1 MKRVLYLLTVLVG
14 AALGTALLTP
24 CSAADAA
31 AGARDGTT
39 AAAGKANSGNKAR
52 KTPPKKAP
60 KKATPKL
67 LASILRAEDRRVIDE
82 TLEACLASPDAEL
95 RRHAVRAIGRIG
107 GAQAY
112 EHLSAA
118 VTDTDAG
125 VRARAAFG
133 LGLVGGRDSLDLLAT
148 MTEDKDPGVLLAVAR
163 ALALFD
169 QADATTW
176 LLKLLEHPDPNVLTA
191 ACLTAGRMTAPN
203 DAVTSLLRH
212 SNSKNAEVR
221 LAAIWALSRLG
232 AVRTGAFG
240 VLETSG
246 VEARMLI
253 QIRARLVE
261 LTAARDPRIRA
272 IAASGLSAPT
282 TRTEVKAMTPRLTDP
297 DRSVR
302 VATIRSFGYPN
313 AKIFPYLSNSLEESD
328 QHLVWASVEALGRV
342 GPSASDVLV
351 DQIIDAPTNWIR
363 EEAIRSLNRINAPL
377 AAKTANGVTRVESA
391 RLRAAAAIPLSA
403 VDTEL
408 SREIAERLRKDP
420 SPQVRAMLPGAL
432 IDLDDSMLEAL
443 ADMIADPSPRVRAAV
458 AATAGR
464 RMWGID
470 SNEKTVAD
478 ALATLDKLWQ
488 ASLDDPLPLVRF
500 EVLNAARRLGKDERG
515 RKFVN
520 LGLEDPD
527 RRVRVRAAKQLEEVF
542 GESATV
548 EMPATE
554 MDAKTYRQIMRWA
567 SEPRAAVVQIR
578 REGFRPGRFTI
589 RFDLEHAP
597 LTSWQFAQRAEQG
610 LYDGVEVSRVI
621 PGELLQVDVPI
632 DGDIAGIE
640 PLRDEASML
649 SFGPARLGMARS
661 GPDEGLGSW
670 FVTLGPQWHLDGRYT
685 AFAHVVQNYLG
696 VTSLMY
702 PGDRIEKIEIYQ
714 GDGSEPLK
722 PLPPEKTPE
731 KTAKNTPEKTE

>member
-1 MKRVLYLLTVLVG
+1 MTIL
-14 AALGTALLTP
+14 LGTALLGATLL
-24 CSAADAA
+24 AA
-31 AGARDGTT
+31 AGAESG
-39 AAAGKANSGNKAR
+39 GKPR
-52 KTPPKKAP
+52 KKAP

-67 LASILRAEDRRVIDE
+67 LAAILGAEDRRVVDE

-95 RRHAVRAIGRIG
+95 RRHAARAIGRIG
-107 GAQAY
+107 GAGALG
-112 EHLSAA
+112 HLSAA
-118 VTDTDAG
+118 ATDTDAG
-125 VRARAAFG
+125 VRAQAAFG
-133 LGLVGGRDSLDLLAT
+133 FGLIGGQESLDLLAT

-169 QADATTW
+169 ESDANTW
-176 LLKLLEHPDPNVLTA
+176 LLKLLENPDPDVLTA
-191 ACLTAGRMTAPN
+191 ACLTAGRMNAPN
-203 DAVTSLLRH
+203 DAVTPLLRH
-212 SNSKNAEVR
+212 SNSKSPEVR

-246 VEARMLI
+246 VEPRMLT

-261 LTAARDPRIRA
+261 LTTSRDPRIRA
-272 IAASGLSAPT
+272 MAAAGLSAPT

-297 DRSVR
+297 DRMVR

-313 AKIFPYLSNSLEESD
+313 AKIFPYLSNSIEESD
-328 QHLVWASVEALGRV
+328 QHLVWASIEALGRV
-342 GPSASDVLV
+342 GPSASDLLV
-351 DQIIDAPTNWIR
+351 DRIIKAPSNWIR

-377 AAKTANGVTRVESA
+377 AAKTANGVTQVDSA

-432 IDLDDSMLEAL
+432 LDLEDSMQEAL
-443 ADMIADPSPRVRAAV
+443 ADLIADPSPRVRAAV

-470 SNEKTVAD
+470 SNEETVRD
-478 ALATLDKLWQ
+478 ALATLDRLWKE
-488 ASLDDPLPLVRF
+488 SLDDPLPRVRF
-500 EVLNAARRLGKDERG
+500 EVLNAARRLGKDDRG
-515 RKFVN
+515 RKYVD
-520 LGLEDPD
+520 LGLADPD
-527 RRVRVRAAKQLEEVF
+527 RRVRIRAAKQLEEVF
-542 GESATV
+542 GETATV
-548 EMPATE
+548 EMAATDL
-554 MDAKTYRQIMRWA
+554 DAKTYREILRWA

-597 LTSWQFAQRAEQG
+597 ITSWQFAQRAEQG
-610 LYDGVEVSRVI
+610 LYDGLEVSRVI

-632 DGDIAGIE
+632 DGDRAGIE
-640 PLRDEASML
+640 PLRDEPSML

-661 GPDEGLGSW
+661 GPDESLGSW
-670 FVTLGPQWHLDGRYT
+670 FITLGPQWHLDGRYT

-696 VTSLMY
+696 VTTLMY

-722 PLPPEKTPE
+722 PLPAEK
-731 KTAKNTPEKTE
+731 AK